1 MIQKIYQYISLDE
14 NNPCK
19 FAVNCNEHF
28 GYYNISNFSKKKTL
42 FKFDGSSSALTLN
55 TTQNLTKKDKVLIC
69 NAHPNNI
76 LLLFIPLLGFTEEIE
91 QNLGAKN
98 GYVFHLITFHF

>member
-1 MIQKIYQYISLDE
+1 MQLSY
-14 NNPCK
+14 
-19 FAVNCNEHF
+19 FR
-28 GYYNISNFSKKKTL
+28 KKKAL

-76 LLLFIPLLGFTEEIE
+76 LVVFIPFICFTEDLE
-91 QNLGAKN
+91 QSIGAKN
-98 GYVFHLITFHF
+98 GYLYYFLLFLLPFN

>member
-1 MIQKIYQYISLDE
+1 MTLKIFQYISPGG
-14 NNPCK
+14 NNQCK
-19 FAVNCNEHF
+19 FDIYQKFKFFYIFHF
-28 GYYNISNFSKKKTL
+28 RKKKAL

-76 LLLFIPLLGFTEEIE
+76 LLLFIPFMCFTEDIE
-91 QNLGAKN
+91 QVLGTKN
-98 GYVFHLITFHF
+98 G